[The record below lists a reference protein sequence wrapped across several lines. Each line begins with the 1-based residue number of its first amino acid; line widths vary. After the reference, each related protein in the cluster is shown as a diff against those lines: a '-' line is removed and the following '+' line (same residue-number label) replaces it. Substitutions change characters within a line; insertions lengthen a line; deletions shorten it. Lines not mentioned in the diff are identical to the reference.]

1 MYREIHRRNPPEIRL
16 AMISSGSAKTS
27 SLREGSQSKDLS
39 KIRCNAGCKKR
50 SSVTKEIKLTQVHGK
65 KNRIRLD
72 HAILIM
78 ETSIRK
84 VFQIIVLSKS
94 RSYLQVMLQI

>member
-1 MYREIHRRNPPEIRL
+1 
-16 AMISSGSAKTS
+16 MISSGSAKTS

-72 HAILIM
+72 HEILIM
-78 ETSIRK
+78 ETSNYRTFK
-84 VFQIIVLSKS
+84 VTLVPTSNVANMK
-94 RSYLQVMLQI
+94 